1 MVQPYSINSSARA
14 TNASATVSPSLFA
27 TLRLMT
33 NSKRV
38 GCSMA
43 DPLALRLSVSCRRS
57 RPRGGKNRGNL
68 VHKTAAARKGP
79 FQRALTS
86 SAPMRQS

>member
-43 DPLALRLSVSCRRS
+43 DPLALAFQYL
-57 RPRGGKNRGNL
+57 L
-68 VHKTAAARKGP
+68 VETQGRDAIVEPPLHETKHLLKMNIC
-79 FQRALTS
+79 S
-86 SAPMRQS
+86 

>member
-43 DPLALRLSVSCRRS
+43 DPLALAFQY
-57 RPRGGKNRGNL
+57 L
-68 VHKTAAARKGP
+68 VDVADRAAEKIGEIW
-79 FQRALTS
+79 S
-86 SAPMRQS
+86 IRQQQPVRDRFSGR